1 MNLDTRSTP
10 FRTPAKIIA
19 SVKRANTRK
28 QISVEVPSGDKG
40 GEISVFCQLLA
51 VAFYIFNEILDN
63 PSADYRVIR
72 YDQDGDNGVDPSAE
86 GQPFGFAEFA
96 KSAYWAFAGH
106 ASKGCFR
113 NDHGV
118 AEGECQNDVDQ

>member
-28 QISVEVPSGDKG
+28 QISVEVPS
-40 GEISVFCQLLA
+40 EIKAEKYPSSASFWLLS
-51 VAFYIFNEILDN
+51 FYIFNEILDN

-72 YDQDGDNGVDPSAE
+72 YDQDGNNGVDPSAE